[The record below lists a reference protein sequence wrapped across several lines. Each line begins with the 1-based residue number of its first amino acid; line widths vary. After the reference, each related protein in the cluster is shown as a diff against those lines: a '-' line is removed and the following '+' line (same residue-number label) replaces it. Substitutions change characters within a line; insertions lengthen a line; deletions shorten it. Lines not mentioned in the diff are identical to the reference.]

1 MLCDRKQYLLPFT
14 GRGQELLTND
24 MFNLFDDKQSSGYK
38 AIYLLQIFYQTLH
51 IYTFLILLNIPS
63 FRIWGDF
70 PPFQLL
76 GFGRFSA
83 IPSFRRHSTI
93 PSFCVTGSHYIAD
106 MGLNSAEIISVE

>member
-24 MFNLFDDKQSSGYK
+24 MFNLFNKQSSSYK
-38 AIYLLQIFYQTLH
+38 AIFYRFFIKLYT
-51 IYTFLILLNIPS
+51 YTFLILLNIPS

-70 PPFQLL
+70 SPFLLL

-83 IPSFRRHSTI
+83 IPSFRHS
-93 PSFCVTGSHYIAD
+93 
-106 MGLNSAEIISVE
+106 IILCYRVALQS